1 MITPTMLSA
10 VKDKHYDDDFDIV
23 YNPIIRNLSM
33 TAVQSGIAK
42 TSAQGQGGRD
52 LRTLIRDLI
61 TDPIIR
67 EIPPN
72 LRHLIPYHPECWINI
87 FLLISDK
94 KKKKLLCADV
104 IRILLESDFLSH
116 PEMMRLQQE
125 DYLDS
130 FLVGTLYIFRL
141 LDIIMMRENFVNNE
155 EDQLLIVLSIN
166 LITAYYYFKI
176 KGDSLSQKKE
186 GIVALANMFDVL
198 PLNTGIQNT
207 LLYLIVGYVL
217 AETTTKKEIAIAR
230 TIANKLKKNH
240 PLDFVGEVDRMIEKR
255 AKELSKDKKK

>member
-1 MITPTMLSA
+1 
-10 VKDKHYDDDFDIV
+10 
-23 YNPIIRNLSM
+23 
-33 TAVQSGIAK
+33 
-42 TSAQGQGGRD
+42 
-52 LRTLIRDLI
+52 
-61 TDPIIR
+61 
-67 EIPPN
+67 
-72 LRHLIPYHPECWINI
+72 
-87 FLLISDK
+87 
-94 KKKKLLCADV
+94 LCADV

-116 PEMMRLQQE
+116 PEMMSLQQE

-130 FLVGTLYIFRL
+130 FLVSTLYIFRL

-166 LITAYYYFKI
+166 LITTYYYFKI

-186 GIVALANMFDVL
+186 GIVALANMLDVL

-240 PLDFVGEVDRMIEKR
+240 PLDFVGEVNRMIEKR